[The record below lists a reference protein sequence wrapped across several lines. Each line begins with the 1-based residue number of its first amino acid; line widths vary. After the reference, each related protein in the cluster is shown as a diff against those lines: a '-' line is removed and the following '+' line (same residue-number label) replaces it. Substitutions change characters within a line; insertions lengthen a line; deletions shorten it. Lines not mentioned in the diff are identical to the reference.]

1 MPPVGDAGVG
11 RRSTVAV
18 VAHMLRYRFA
28 SPTMSRSYALKHFR
42 ADLKEYVRA
51 AGGADAA
58 PIVVFIEDHHLD
70 DAAFLECL
78 NSLLS
83 AAELP
88 GLFTAQEQV
97 CVCAREWKGGGG
109 CAS

>member
-1 MPPVGDAGVG
+1 
-11 RRSTVAV
+11 
-18 VAHMLRYRFA
+18 MLRYRFA

-70 DAAFLECL
+70 DPAFLECL

-97 CVCAREWKGGGG
+97 RAEDGRRAEDFFVERAGESLDEAYFRP
-109 CAS
+109 